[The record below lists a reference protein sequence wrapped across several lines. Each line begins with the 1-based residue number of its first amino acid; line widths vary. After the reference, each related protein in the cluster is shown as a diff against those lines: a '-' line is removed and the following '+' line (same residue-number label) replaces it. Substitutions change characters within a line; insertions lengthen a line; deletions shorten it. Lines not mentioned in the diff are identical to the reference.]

1 MIVSSHAKK
10 THFHKRGFARG
21 LGPKKR
27 VLELRKFSVLF
38 ITLTRLNL
46 LSSLVKI
53 TCLFGKK
60 KKQTK
65 NVLLANRQPSI
76 FIVLSSVSVEVSWRI
91 VRARKGKT
99 NGATM
104 TSFSWPVLLSSIALH
119 QSARE
124 KSLSYLESESRNF
137 LAEMKSMNVGNFFWL
152 SFACCVLH
160 LLTPLKHS

>member
-1 MIVSSHAKK
+1 MKMIVSSHAKK

-53 TCLFGKK
+53 KGLFGKK
-60 KKQTK
+60 KKTK

-137 LAEMKSMNVGNFFWL
+137 FDEDYWQR
-152 SFACCVLH
+152 
-160 LLTPLKHS
+160 